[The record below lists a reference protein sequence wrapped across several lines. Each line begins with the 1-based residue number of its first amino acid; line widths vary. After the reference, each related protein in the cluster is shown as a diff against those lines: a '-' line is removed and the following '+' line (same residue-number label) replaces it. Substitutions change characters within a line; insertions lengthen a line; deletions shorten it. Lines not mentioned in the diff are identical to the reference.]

1 MFNRD
6 ALFGKK
12 EDAQRNEPRSSV
24 NVTPG
29 LGGANPPMRPQP
41 AVEPARPDLRFA
53 EVQKQYAAPAQQPQ
67 QAAQMRGDEPT
78 GSRLIVGPDIKLK
91 GVEITDCDTL
101 VVEGRVEASMDSR
114 VIQIA
119 ENGVFSGTVS
129 IDVAEIRGTFEGEL
143 TARKQL
149 VIYSTGR
156 VSGEIRYGKIRIEEG
171 GEISGEI
178 STLASAPEV
187 TATAAPA
194 VANTTTSAAAAP
206 SVTPASASA
215 TAAASSP
222 AAPAVAPTASASAP
236 ARPSQTPLPSMS
248 DQKSPAAAASREP
261 AASRPPGKGG
271 SRTNGAGV
279 NTV

>member
-12 EDAQRNEPRSSV
+12 EDAPRNEPRSSV

-41 AVEPARPDLRFA
+41 ASEPARPDLRFA
-53 EVQKQYAAPAQQPQ
+53 EVQKQHAAPAQQVQQPQ
-67 QAAQMRGDEPT
+67 QAVQVRGDEPT

-178 STLASAPEV
+178 STLVNAPEV

-194 VANTTTSAAAAP
+194 VATTSAPAAPTAAAAP
-206 SVTPASASA
+206 VAAAAASTPAAPAAA
-215 TAAASSP
+215 TAAA
-222 AAPAVAPTASASAP
+222 AP
-236 ARPSQTPLPSMS
+236 ARPSQPPLPTIN
-248 DQKSPAAAASREP
+248 DQKSSAAAASREP
-261 AASRPPGKGG
+261 APSRPPVKGG
-271 SRTNGAGV
+271 NKANNGAGINSV
-279 NTV
+279 